1 MGSNQ
6 SSIRI
11 PKKQQKMTQQELQ
24 RQYQRN
30 LSEAQLAEHQQKRMA
45 LENSASFARS
55 QLLQHDMKQIPGG
68 IVNGHAPSIIT
79 STANNDSFYHQRATT
94 IHSTTDGK
102 SNRQNYRWIDG
113 RRHHNTE
120 GAAYIMPND
129 IDEMDRL
136 HLQHFVI
143 RHAFNGNTR
152 AKFDN
157 KIHKD
162 VLDVGCGPGT
172 WILEMSTEH
181 TETNFTGID
190 ISAVWPTEIRP
201 RNCRFQVVNVLQGLP
216 FEDNTFDFVHQR
228 FLIMGYP
235 AKDWPFIIKEL
246 IRVTKPGGIIELT
259 EIPIVSNANGPE
271 LTKLLEVLEQ
281 GCIARGLDTKA
292 AKKLEGMLREGGIQ
306 EVKACHASIPV
317 GAWGAKVGQLMR
329 ENSAGMWSS
338 LKGLIKELTGMN
350 DTQYEAMIK
359 RIFVEYEHY
368 KCYVNC
374 YCAWGVKPHPV
385 PRPEESSSPSYS
397 IPPTPTSSSTTSPP
411 YLQHPHPQH

>member
-11 PKKQQKMTQQELQ
+11 QKKQKMTQQELQ

-30 LSEAQLAEHQQKRMA
+30 LSEAQLAEHQQARIA
-45 LENSASFARS
+45 LENSATLART
-55 QLLQHDMKQIPGG
+55 QDMKQIPG
-68 IVNGHAPSIIT
+68 INGYAPSVIT
-79 STANNDSFYHQRATT
+79 STANNESFYHQRSTT
-94 IHSTTDGK
+94 IHSTATDGK
-102 SNRQNYRWIDG
+102 SARQNYRWIDG
-113 RRHHNTE
+113 RRHHNTD

-162 VLDVGCGPGT
+162 VLDVGC
-172 WILEMSTEH
+172 EMSTEH

-235 AKDWPFIIKEL
+235 AKDWPFVIQEL

-271 LTKLLEVLEQ
+271 LTKLMEVLEQ
-281 GCIARGLDTKA
+281 GCIERGLDTKA
-292 AKKLEGMLREGGIQ
+292 AKKLEGMLREAGIQ
-306 EVKACHASIPV
+306 DVKACHASIPV

-329 ENSAGMWSS
+329 ENSAGIWSS
-338 LKGLIKELTGMN
+338 LRGLIKELTGLN

-359 RIFVEYEHY
+359 RVFVEYEHY

-374 YCAWGVKPHPV
+374 YCAWGVKPHPP
-385 PRPEESSSPSYS
+385 PRPEESSSTSYGM
-397 IPPTPTSSSTTSPP
+397 PTTPSSSTSPP
-411 YLQHPHPQH
+411 YSQHNYH